1 MNRLNTVTV
10 CTQKTILLEKLYKV
24 KLNNPKNGIF
34 LTKTA
39 KKSRCHI
46 KRSETGVFPV
56 PLPVKRS
63 ILNQII
69 CRCTAGS

>member
-1 MNRLNTVTV
+1 MYDIRFMNRLNTVTV

-39 KKSRCHI
+39 KKR
-46 KRSETGVFPV
+46 
-56 PLPVKRS
+56 LPHKKK
-63 ILNQII
+63 
-69 CRCTAGS
+69 